1 MKRRLLTL
9 LLAVACVVAAVL
21 PAAGALA
28 WSPDEVLFA
37 QTDPERYTIVV
48 DLTNKVTTVYEREGE
63 DPYARVAK
71 QFICTTGTNSDL
83 TPTGSWRLNLRRR
96 RFGYFSQYHCYAQ
109 YWVQVVGG
117 IYFHSILYNTPV
129 EGDFTSTSY
138 RALGTQASHGC
149 IRMLVEDIRW
159 IYYNCPPGTLCI
171 VEYGEKN
178 EELRQ
183 SLLPTESASEYY
195 PDPDE
200 YEAAEREDPVGVAVS
215 AAELVDADGD
225 YIATVPRGSVFTI
238 LLSGVPNTRVQLEDG
253 TTGYIDNDYIY
264 FVPNGPGEG
273 LESTQVT
280 TRSVNVYERATNM
293 IDPLAVLPENS
304 ELTVLG
310 ETKSFYKVRCGDVEG
325 FVLKR
330 YTEQKTNLPKEA
342 QEAVEAGSD
351 ELTKPI
357 VRVSDDEAVLY
368 NTSAAGKVVLG
379 RYAKGTDLKVT
390 GETKSYYRVEVDGKV
405 GYVLKRDTDTVLVDI
420 SEGYEPQLF
429 PIEEPETGGEI
440 EEEPVQS
447 GAVTDD
453 GIEEETAAEGGAQE
467 SAADAGAGLEESSL
481 DDGDD
486 VSLS

>member
-1 MKRRLLTL
+1 MWIRQKRT
-9 LLAVACVVAAVL
+9 
-21 PAAGALA
+21 
-28 WSPDEVLFA
+28 
-37 QTDPERYTIVV
+37 
-48 DLTNKVTTVYEREGE
+48 
-63 DPYARVAK
+63 
-71 QFICTTGTNSDL
+71 
-83 TPTGSWRLNLRRR
+83 
-96 RFGYFSQYHCYAQ
+96 
-109 YWVQVVGG
+109 
-117 IYFHSILYNTPV
+117 
-129 EGDFTSTSY
+129 
-138 RALGTQASHGC
+138 
-149 IRMLVEDIRW
+149 
-159 IYYNCPPGTLCI
+159 
-171 VEYGEKN
+171 KN
-178 EELRQ
+178 WRQ

-273 LESTQVT
+273 LESTLVT

-293 IDPLAVLPENS
+293 IDPLAVLPKNS

-368 NTSAAGKVVLG
+368 NTSAAGKAGAGPLRQRHRSEGDG
-379 RYAKGTDLKVT
+379 RDPRATTAWRWTARWATCSSATPTPCWWTSAKGTNPSSSPS
-390 GETKSYYRVEVDGKV
+390 KSPR
-405 GYVLKRDTDTVLVDI
+405 
-420 SEGYEPQLF
+420 P
-429 PIEEPETGGEI
+429 
-440 EEEPVQS
+440 
-447 GAVTDD
+447 AVRSRKSRCK
-453 GIEEETAAEGGAQE
+453 AAP
-467 SAADAGAGLEESSL
+467 
-481 DDGDD
+481 
-486 VSLS
+486 